1 MPLKWYHLHI
11 WGCWYFSPQSQ
22 FQLVLYSLTFRMMY
36 PAHQLNKQGDNI
48 HPFPILNQFIFSCP
62 VLTVAS
68 WPANRFLKEA
78 GNVVWY
84 SHLIKNILQFVVIHT
99 VKGSSIVS
107 EAEVDFFL
115 LEFPC
120 FFYDPV
126 YVGNLISGFS
136 AFSKSSLYIWKFTVH
151 VLLKPS
157 LKDFDY
163 YLANVLNECNYM
175 VIWIFFGIAFFWDLN
190 ENWTFPGLW
199 PLQVFQI
206 CWRNECNTITASSF
220 RIWNSPAGIPSSPL
234 ALFVV
239 KVPKSPLTS
248 HSSMSGSWWVTTPLW
263 LSGSCR
269 SFFVKFFCV
278 FLPPFLNLFC
288 FC

>member
-99 VKGSSIVS
+99 VKGSSIIS

-126 YVGNLISGFS
+126 DAGNLISGSS
-136 AFSKSSLYIWKFTVH
+136 AFSKSSFYIWKFSVH
-151 VLLKPS
+151 KLLKPRLVYS
-157 LKDFDY
+157 KGFPDSSVGKESTWNAGDPSS
-163 YLANVLNECNYM
+163 
-175 VIWIFFGIAFFWDLN
+175 
-190 ENWTFPGLW
+190 FPGLGRSAGGAIGY
-199 PLQVFQI
+199 PLQYS
-206 CWRNECNTITASSF
+206 WASLVAQLVK
-220 RIWNSPAGIPSSPL
+220 NPPA
-234 ALFVV
+234 
-239 KVPKSPLTS
+239 T
-248 HSSMSGSWWVTTPLW
+248 WET
-263 LSGSCR
+263 
-269 SFFVKFFCV
+269 
-278 FLPPFLNLFC
+278 
-288 FC
+288 